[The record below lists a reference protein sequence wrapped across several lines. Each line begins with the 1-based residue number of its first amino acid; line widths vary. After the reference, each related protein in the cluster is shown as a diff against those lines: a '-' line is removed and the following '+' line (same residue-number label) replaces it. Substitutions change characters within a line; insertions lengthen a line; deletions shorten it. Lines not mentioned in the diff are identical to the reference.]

1 MAPCGHTFH
10 AMSRYAF
17 LFAFVLI
24 GVRASA
30 QTTYAFI
37 GGFTESVPDE
47 GIHVFRADSGTQ
59 TLREVWHGEGLVN
72 PSFLALSPD
81 GRTLYAC
88 TESKLPDNGH
98 VRAFAVDSL
107 SGALHELNA
116 RPSGGENPVYL
127 SVHPQG
133 RWLVVANY
141 TGSSITVFPL
151 LKDGSI
157 GEAAQHIDFT
167 DKGTGVVADRQE
179 ASHVHAAVFSPDGR
193 SLFVPDLGC
202 DRIRAFAF
210 EPAAP
215 KPLRAEAYL
224 DEVCA
229 PGSGPRHLTFHPDGR
244 TAYCIEELSGTL
256 CILHVDGGRLA
267 QLQRVPSYAEKPAVG
282 SSADVH
288 VSPDGRFVYT
298 SNRAPE
304 HSIAMFAVDTI
315 TGAVKPVGHE
325 SVVGQTP
332 RTFAISPDGS
342 HLLVANSASRNA
354 VLFRRDEKN
363 GTLDYQGMLE
373 DLEGAA
379 GVVWRTYAVDK
390 R

>member
-1 MAPCGHTFH
+1 
-10 AMSRYAF
+10 MSRYAF
-17 LFAFVLI
+17 LFALALFGVHANAQINFAFV
-24 GVRASA
+24 
-30 QTTYAFI
+30 
-37 GGFTESVPDE
+37 GGFTEGVPAE
-47 GIHVFRADSGTQ
+47 GIHVFRADSGAQ
-59 TLREVWHGEGLVN
+59 SLREVWRGKDLVN
-72 PSFLALSPD
+72 PSFLTLSPD

-116 RPSGGENPVYL
+116 RPSEGENPVYV

-141 TGSSITVFPL
+141 TGSSITAFPL

-157 GEAAQHIDFT
+157 GEAAQHIAFAG
-167 DKGTGVVADRQE
+167 KGSGVVPDRQE

-193 SLFVPDLGC
+193 SLYVPDLGC

-210 EPAAP
+210 DPDAP
-215 KPLRAEAYL
+215 KPLRAEPAL
-224 DEVCA
+224 DVVCA
-229 PGSGPRHLTFHPDGR
+229 PGSGPRHLAFHPDGR
-244 TAYCIEELSGTL
+244 TAYSIEELCGTL
-256 CILHVDGGRLA
+256 CIMHVDGGRLE

-304 HSIAMFAVDTI
+304 HSIGIFAVDTI
-315 TGAVKPVGHE
+315 TGTVKPVGHE

-332 RTFAISPDGS
+332 RTFAISPDGG
-342 HLLVANSASRNA
+342 HVLVANSASRNA
-354 VLFRRDEKN
+354 VLFRRDEKT
-363 GTLDYQGMLE
+363 GTLKYQGMLE
-373 DLEGAA
+373 NLEGAA
-379 GVVWRTYAVDK
+379 GVAWHTYAVAK
-390 R
+390 